1 MKSIFSLFFSKFQSG
16 DATDVGALHEDLIE
30 VMPAVEEANSIS
42 EELDKRVKF
51 EIILV
56 APNKLGD
63 LKGKSFIASSGRTG
77 VAELCAHPIIGRA
90 LS

>member
-1 MKSIFSLFFSKFQSG
+1 LICQTKFPELFSG
-16 DATDVGALHEDLIE
+16 DSTDVGALHEDLIE

-56 APNKLGD
+56 APNKLGT
-63 LKGKSFIASSGRTG
+63 LKGTM
-77 VAELCAHPIIGRA
+77 
-90 LS
+90 

>member
-1 MKSIFSLFFSKFQSG
+1 MIYYQTKFPEHFSG
-16 DATDVGALHEDLIE
+16 DSTDVGALHEDLIE

-56 APNKLGD
+56 APNKLGT
-63 LKGKSFIASSGRTG
+63 LKGMKYMIKRTLFEKAMVAS
-77 VAELCAHPIIGRA
+77 LPIECQQK
-90 LS
+90 

>member
-1 MKSIFSLFFSKFQSG
+1 MKVSQNFVAFSEYTTLYQTKFFELFSG
-16 DATDVGALHEDLIE
+16 DSTDVGALHEDLIE

-56 APNKLGD
+56 APNKLGT
-63 LKGKSFIASSGRTG
+63 LKGIKY
-77 VAELCAHPIIGRA
+77 LCDN
-90 LS
+90 

>member
-1 MKSIFSLFFSKFQSG
+1 MIYETKFPELFSG
-16 DATDVGALHEDLIE
+16 DSTDVGALHEDLIE

-56 APNKLGD
+56 APNKLGT
-63 LKGKSFIASSGRTG
+63 LKGMWYIYDKQEFFLKKLWS
-77 VAELCAHPIIGRA
+77 RA
-90 LS
+90 

>member
-1 MKSIFSLFFSKFQSG
+1 M
-16 DATDVGALHEDLIE
+16 LHEDLIE

-56 APNKLGD
+56 APNKLRT
-63 LKGKSFIASSGRTG
+63 LKGKAEGFEKRNMKSSQPE
-77 VAELCAHPIIGRA
+77 VCVKMKNLEN
-90 LS
+90 LSLIHI